1 MAMRTVACLAAF
13 AALLF
18 SVFGCKP
25 EEPAAPSENA
35 PGSAI
40 GQNAP
45 KPNANGVNGT
55 TPGAPAGGGQT
66 TIAPMAGVGAG
77 PMTPVS
83 GSESLQGGGSA
94 AGQVLKDKAKGLAGQ
109 APSSLNQAGGEE
121 GN

>member
-1 MAMRTVACLAAF
+1 MAMRTLACLAVF
-13 AALLF
+13 AALSFAVL
-18 SVFGCKP
+18 GCKP
-25 EEPAAPSENA
+25 EEPTAPTENA
-35 PGSAI
+35 AGGAS
-40 GQNAP
+40 GQNTPA
-45 KPNANGVNGT
+45 PNANGVNTT
-55 TPGAPAGGGQT
+55 TPGTPSGGNQT

-121 GN
+121 AY